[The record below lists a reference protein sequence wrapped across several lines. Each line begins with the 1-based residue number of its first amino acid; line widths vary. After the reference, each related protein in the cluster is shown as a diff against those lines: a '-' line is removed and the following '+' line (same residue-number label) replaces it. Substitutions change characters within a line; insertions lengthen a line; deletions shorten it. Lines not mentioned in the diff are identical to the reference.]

1 MCAFMIAKRCRAF
14 TQVFLTRCN
23 KNYIVS
29 EAINFV
35 SLIFTF
41 NFIESLLYST
51 VILMLEGSG
60 KWPEDV
66 QAIRR
71 IKTAFLL
78 QVAEQLNNVSG
89 VLAVPKVE
97 HIDVLLVCALY

>member
-1 MCAFMIAKRCRAF
+1 
-14 TQVFLTRCN
+14 
-23 KNYIVS
+23 
-29 EAINFV
+29 
-35 SLIFTF
+35 
-41 NFIESLLYST
+41 
-51 VILMLEGSG
+51 MLEGSG

-89 VLAVPKVE
+89 VLAVPGVE
-97 HIDVLLVCALY
+97 HIDVLLVCDKMHD